1 MTILKNNLLHF
12 LCTEILENGYY
23 DIKLEFDYEMT
34 DLASFDTHLSLFKSE
49 IQLSSYV
56 EGSSMEKYNG
66 TDSTDITIVRMED
79 LGCKTWCKSKFKS
92 TNWSIKILIQ
102 IC

>member
-12 LCTEILENGYY
+12 LCTEIMDNEQY
-23 DIKLEFDYEMT
+23 DIKLEFDYELT

-79 LGCKTWCKSKFKS
+79 QGFETWCKSKFKLA
-92 TNWSIKILIQ
+92 NWSINILF
-102 IC
+102 

>member
-1 MTILKNNLLHF
+1 MDN
-12 LCTEILENGYY
+12 EQY
-23 DIKLEFDYEMT
+23 DFELEFDYEMT
-34 DLASFDTHLSLFKSE
+34 DLASFDTHLSLFQSE

-79 LGCKTWCKSKFKS
+79 LGCETWCKSKFKS
-92 TNWSIKILIQ
+92 TNWSINILF
-102 IC
+102 

>member
-12 LCTEILENGYY
+12 LCTEIMDNEQY
-23 DIKLEFDYEMT
+23 DIKLEFDYELT
-34 DLASFDTHLSLFKSE
+34 DLASFDTHLSLFQSE
-49 IQLSSYV
+49 IQLSSDV

-79 LGCKTWCKSKFKS
+79 QGFETWCKSKFKS
-92 TNWSIKILIQ
+92 TNWSINILF
-102 IC
+102 